1 MASSGLSSPR
11 RAPGPRLSGFLV
23 LGLAALGFWAS
34 PLGAPPPDVAS
45 AKALSPA
52 APAPAPSTRSA
63 SMRSTPPADPP
74 GVVIAADDA
83 PDRILHLRNELAR
96 ALGTGAA
103 RRGQWGVMAVSA
115 TQRDTLFAQN
125 ADASLAPASNQKL
138 FTSAAALHHLGPD
151 FRYPTFLLAR
161 GEVRGGILLGDLVLY
176 GTGDPSM
183 SDRLLSSGEDPF
195 RSFARELRDRGID
208 RIRGDLLGDGTFFT
222 GPTRR
227 DSWNP
232 DDLNDWFAAPVS
244 GLSFN
249 ENLVT
254 LRIQPANVGQRPRVL
269 TQPQGALLELEN
281 RGRTVGSATRTPLI
295 VLRDDPDE
303 AIQIRGDIW
312 AGQAD
317 VWRRMTVS
325 DPPSFAA
332 SILRRVLE
340 EEGIVVEG
348 RTGSVSTPAE
358 SGVTGRTLVAPG
370 LRADPHALWT
380 VAVHHSPPLSEL
392 LGVVN
397 KRSHNLYAEALL
409 LSLGRVAEGD
419 GSFDGGSRAVTDFLT
434 RIVGIPQ
441 EGLHVVDGSGLSRL
455 NRARPSAFIELLAYM
470 DTDLSG
476 PAAFWASLPEAG
488 NQRELRRMHRSPAA
502 GNLRAKTGTID
513 RVSALSGVVRSST
526 GEAIYFSVMANDVPS
541 PWAAKRVEDQIGIQL
556 ASFSRPFLTD
566 PFPEPVPDAPAPW
579 TGTLNAQQQ
588 D

>member
-1 MASSGLSSPR
+1 MTLPGVSSHR
-11 RAPGPRLSGFLV
+11 RARRPGLSGFLV
-23 LGLAALGFWAS
+23 IGLAALGLWAA
-34 PLGAPPPDVAS
+34 PLGAPPPDTAYED
-45 AKALSPA
+45 ARAPAAALPA
-52 APAPAPSTRSA
+52 APAVPSE
-63 SMRSTPPADPP
+63 
-74 GVVIAADDA
+74 AAAGTDAA
-83 PDRILHLRNELAR
+83 PDRLLHLQNELAR

-115 TQRDTLFAQN
+115 SQRDTLFARN

-138 FTSAAALHHLGPD
+138 FTSAAALHHLGAD

-161 GEVRGGILLGDLVLY
+161 GEVSGGILHGDLVLY
-176 GTGDPSM
+176 GTGDPSI

-195 RSFARELRDRGID
+195 RSFAQELRDQGIE

-232 DDLNDWFAAPVS
+232 DDLNDWFAAPIS

-254 LRIQPANVGQRPRVL
+254 LRIQPGSVGQTPRVL
-269 TQPQGALLELEN
+269 TQPRGALLDLQN
-281 RGRTVGSATRTPLI
+281 VGRTVGGATRSPLM
-295 VLRDDPDE
+295 VVRDDPDD
-303 AIQIRGDIW
+303 AIEIRGDIRT
-312 AGQAD
+312 GQAD

-348 RTGSVSTPAE
+348 RTGSVSSPDE
-358 SGVTGRTLVAPG
+358 SGITGRTLVAPG
-370 LRADPHALWT
+370 LQPDPAALWT

-397 KRSHNLYAEALL
+397 KRSHNLYADALL
-409 LSLGRVAEGD
+409 FSLGRVTEGE
-419 GSFDGGSRAVTDFLT
+419 GSFDGGSRALTEYLT
-434 RIVGIPQ
+434 RIVGIPE

-455 NRARPSAFIELLAYM
+455 NRARPSAFIELLAHM
-470 DTDLSG
+470 DVDPRGT
-476 PAAFWASLPEAG
+476 AFWASLPEAG
-488 NQRELRRMHRSPAA
+488 NQRELRRMYRSPAA
-502 GNLRAKTGTID
+502 GNLRAKTGTIH
-513 RVSALSGVVRSST
+513 RVSALSGVVRSSM

-541 PWAAKRVEDQIGIQL
+541 PWAAKRVEDQIGIEL
-556 ASFSRPFLTD
+556 ASFSRPLWTD
-566 PFPEPVPDAPAPW
+566 PSQDPDRDAPVPW
-579 TGTLNAQQQ
+579 TGTLNAQDQ